1 MSLVSPFISMFW
13 DIAPIIA
20 TIFIFQILILK
31 QKIPNLNKMLIGLLM
46 VWIGLTFFILGLEK
60 ALFPLGTL
68 MAEQLTSLEFLGKEQ
83 LFWFD
88 YYWVYLF
95 AACIGFATTI
105 AEPSL
110 LAVAIK
116 ADQVSGGSIKPWSLR
131 ITVAL
136 GVAVGIALGSYRIV
150 IGIPLHYFILSGYLI
165 VIIQTYFAPKQII
178 ALAYDT
184 GGVTT
189 STVTVPLV
197 AALGLGLAS
206 TIEGRNPLID
216 GFGLIAFASLFP
228 IMSVL
233 AYVQLKHLLA
243 K

>member
-1 MSLVSPFISMFW
+1 VS
-13 DIAPIIA
+13 
-20 TIFIFQILILK
+20 
-31 QKIPNLNKMLIGLLM
+31 
-46 VWIGLTFFILGLEK
+46 
-60 ALFPLGTL
+60 
-68 MAEQLTSLEFLGKEQ
+68 
-83 LFWFD
+83 
-88 YYWVYLF
+88 
-95 AACIGFATTI
+95 
-105 AEPSL
+105 
-110 LAVAIK
+110 IK
-116 ADQVSGGSIKPWSLR
+116 ANQASGGAIKPWSLR
-131 ITVAL
+131 VTVAI
-136 GVAVGIALGSYRIV
+136 GVAIGIALGSYRIV
-150 IGIPLHYFILSGYLI
+150 VGIPLHYFILVGYLI

-233 AYVQLKHLLA
+233 AYVQFKHLIDE
-243 K
+243 